1 MSVEAAATVCVHA
14 LSDAADDD
22 AATGGPDPARR
33 IYPTIAVVTDDG
45 YRRLP
50 DEQVSAITGEVMRA
64 RMDSPG
70 GPVAPLR

>member
-1 MSVEAAATVCVHA
+1 MRAG
-14 LSDAADDD
+14 LYDAADDD
-22 AATGGPDPARR
+22 TATGGPDPTRR

-50 DEQVSAITGEVMRA
+50 EDEVSAIADEVMRA
-64 RMDSPG
+64 RMDNPG